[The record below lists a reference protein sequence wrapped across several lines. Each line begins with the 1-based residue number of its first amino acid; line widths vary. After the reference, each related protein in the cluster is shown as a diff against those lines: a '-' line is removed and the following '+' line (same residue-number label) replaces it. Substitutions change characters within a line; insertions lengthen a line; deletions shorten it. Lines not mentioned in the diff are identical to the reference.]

1 MQRALLAAV
10 LVGIIGGFTS
20 FFVVLKRLAFI
31 GAGVSHAAFGGV
43 AIGLHL
49 GMDPLLSGGLFAT
62 LVSWAIGW
70 VSRRGGMHED
80 TVIGVFFAGSMALG
94 VVLMSLL
101 EGWMTDLFSFL
112 FGNILAVTAA
122 DLTILAAVGAAVTAF
137 LALYFKELLTFA
149 FDEELARAEALPVT
163 SLYYGLLT
171 ALAATLIVAV
181 KVVGIVLVS
190 ALMVIPAAIGYE
202 LSRNFRGMLAIALV
216 SGVACNVAGLVVSY
230 IYDVPAGATMVLCAA
245 GLFLV
250 SVMVSPRRPLG
261 RRLWTAI
268 RGRRHGAPAEADSR

>member
-1 MQRALLAAV
+1 WDSIAEMWSFSFMQRALLAAV

-149 FDEELARAEALPVT
+149 FDEGLARAEGLPVT
-163 SLYYGLLT
+163 SLYYRLPT
-171 ALAATLIVAV
+171 VLAAILVVAV
-181 KVVGIVLVS
+181 QVVGIVLVS
-190 ALMVIPAAIGYE
+190 APMDTPAATAFAPSVKVRA
-202 LSRNFRGMLAIALV
+202 LLAIALV
-216 SGVACNVAGLVVSY
+216 SGVAFNVEGLVVSY
-230 IYDVPAGATMVLCAA
+230 IYDVSPGASIVISAA
-245 GLFLV
+245 GHFPV
-250 SVMVSPRRPLG
+250 SVM
-261 RRLWTAI
+261 
-268 RGRRHGAPAEADSR
+268 